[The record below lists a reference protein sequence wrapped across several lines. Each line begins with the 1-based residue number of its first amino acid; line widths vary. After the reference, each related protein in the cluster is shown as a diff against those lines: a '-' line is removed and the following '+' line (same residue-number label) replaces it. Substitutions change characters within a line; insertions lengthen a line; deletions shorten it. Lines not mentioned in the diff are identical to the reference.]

1 MGLISPN
8 HWAGLDGLKA
18 KVYMNN
24 MLMFILYTC
33 IERVYVLVPI
43 TMSLAEAVTSS
54 SSLLTLQ
61 V

>member
-1 MGLISPN
+1 MGLISLG
-8 HWAGLDGLKA
+8 HWDGLDDLKA

-33 IERVYVLVPI
+33 IETVYVLVPI
-43 TMSLAEAVTSS
+43 TVSLAEAVTSS

>member
-1 MGLISPN
+1 MGLISLN
-8 HWAGLDGLKA
+8 QWAGLAGLKA

-24 MLMFILYTC
+24 MLMFILVAC
-33 IERVYVLVPI
+33 IERVYVLVPV